1 MILAIIACYQ
11 MKSREY
17 KKQIKKKFNTRH
29 YLNMKKKF
37 MKEQRELQVYYKI
50 KALKKYNLSSIKMF
64 NTIIYNI

>member
-11 MKSREY
+11 MKLREC
-17 KKQIKKKFNTRH
+17 KKQIKKKFNIRH